1 MEGAATHG
9 RGGSLTSDS
18 IRFDHFRV
26 IVRELSGEA
35 EAGNGRSNF
44 RYSNFGYRLFQEEGL
59 PAVSLWGGLD
69 CPLNPNRILLIMPPL
84 ERFVSARKPAARII
98 VAFEADPRFVERIL
112 RQNGLSSEGL
122 RSTLPLPFLVSREV
136 NELCRLLVRE
146 TQHGGLTGKL
156 YFKSLATALLLAIF
170 SQVDPPPANAE
181 NGVVGEQRIQRA
193 VALMEAKFASKLT
206 RDEVARAAHLSPFHF
221 SRLFRRVM
229 GVSPHEYLLRCRLHH
244 AQQLLRIA
252 RENRSIAHVAAEAG
266 FADQAHL
273 TRHFRRAYGVTPAE
287 FRRAHE

>member
-1 MEGAATHG
+1 MEGVATHG
-9 RGGSLTSDS
+9 RGDLLTSDS
-18 IRFDHFRV
+18 IRFDRFRV
-26 IVRELSGEA
+26 IVRELCGEA

-44 RYSNFGYRLFQEEGL
+44 RYSNFGYRLFQEEDL
-59 PAVSLWGGLD
+59 PAVSLWSGLD
-69 CPLNPNRILLIMPPL
+69 CALRPNRILLIMPPL
-84 ERFVSARKPAARII
+84 GHFVSAREPVARNI
-98 VAFEADPRFVERIL
+98 VAFEADPWFVERIL
-112 RQNGLSSEGL
+112 RQNGLSFEGL

-136 NELCRLLVRE
+136 DELCRLLVRE
-146 TQHGGLTGKL
+146 TQQGGLTGRL
-156 YFKSLATALLLAIF
+156 YFKSLATAVLLAIF

-181 NGVVGEQRIQRA
+181 NGVAGEQRIQRA
-193 VALMEAKFASKLT
+193 VALIEAKFASKLT
-206 RDEVARAAHLSPFHF
+206 RDEVARAARLSPFHF

-229 GVSPHEYLLRCRLHH
+229 GVSPHEYLLRRRLHH